1 MRGKRIALC
10 ASRKLDE
17 MTTLIEKQG
26 GTAVIRPAQGTVL
39 AKGNEL
45 GEEIR
50 TTIAMRPDWIVFT
63 TGIGFAALWEAA
75 EREGI
80 INEWRRAIENAC
92 VAARGYKTVTAL
104 KQIGVTPVAAS
115 EDGTTKGLIAVL
127 GGHDFANQNVVVQ
140 LYGDTAPALRQF
152 FLERGASYTE
162 LLPYRHVAPDEETL
176 ETLYNEVV
184 GREVDAVC
192 FTSAMQVRFFF
203 SFAREKKEIAP
214 LLEAFRTDVVAC
226 AVGKVTK
233 EALEEEGV
241 HRVIA
246 PEHERMGAMIVT
258 LARYFQQS
266 IAF

>member
-26 GTAVIRPAQGTVL
+26 GTAVIRPAQGTVF
-39 AKGNEL
+39 AKGSEL
-45 GEEIR
+45 GEEMRAI
-50 TTIAMRPDWIVFT
+50 IAMRPDWIVFT
-63 TGIGFAALWEAA
+63 TGIGVEALSETA

-80 INEWRRAIENAC
+80 AAEWKRMIENAR
-92 VAARGYKTVTAL
+92 VAARGYKTAAAL
-104 KQIGVTPVAAS
+104 KTIGVIPVAAS
-115 EDGTTKGLIAVL
+115 EDGTTKGLISAL
-127 GGHDFANQNVVVQ
+127 GAHNFAGKKVAAQ

-152 FLERGASYTE
+152 FLASGASYTE
-162 LLPYRHVAPDEETL
+162 LFPYQHVAPDQETL

-184 GREVDAVC
+184 GREIDAVC

-203 SFAREKKEIAP
+203 SFAREKQDIAP
-214 LLEAFRTDVVAC
+214 LLDAFRTDVVAC
-226 AVGKVTK
+226 AVGKVTQ

-241 HRVIA
+241 SRVIA

-258 LARYFQQS
+258 LARYFQP
-266 IAF
+266 

>member
-1 MRGKRIALC
+1 MHGKRIALC

-26 GTAVIRPAQGTVL
+26 GTAIIRPAQGTVFS
-39 AKGNEL
+39 KGSEL
-45 GEEIR
+45 GEEMR
-50 TTIAMRPDWIVFT
+50 TVIAMRPDWIVFT
-63 TGIGFAALWEAA
+63 TGIGFEALLEAA
-75 EREGI
+75 DREGMAAQWHRTI
-80 INEWRRAIENAC
+80 KEAN

-104 KQIGVTPVAAS
+104 KQIGVTPVAVS
-115 EDGTTKGLIAVL
+115 EDGTTKGLIAAL
-127 GGHDFANQNVVVQ
+127 YGHDFADKNVVVQ
-140 LYGDTAPALRQF
+140 LYGDTAPALKQF
-152 FLERGASYTE
+152 FLEQGALYTE
-162 LLPYRHVAPDEETL
+162 LLPYRHIAPDEETL
-176 ETLYNEVV
+176 ATLYKEIV

-214 LLEAFRTDVVAC
+214 LLDAFRTDVVAC

-241 HRVIA
+241 DRVIA

-258 LARYFQQS
+258 LARYFG
-266 IAF
+266 A